1 MSSDVAAGDTSN
13 SSGNTALPRAARVVS
28 WIGHPLVFVSASLA
42 IIVVSRLAN
51 RVGILVLAAL
61 IFAVVLPT
69 ALLLIRGVRS
79 GRWSDADVSAPTE
92 RASFYP
98 PAILLSLGGVIALVI
113 IGAPSFIFR
122 GAAITLVLLLL
133 AAGINRFVKISLHT
147 MFACYCALILLRIGF
162 LPGVVA
168 LLLATL
174 VVWSRLYLRRH
185 TIIEVFLGAL
195 LGTCGAV
202 VTAWLP

>member
-1 MSSDVAAGDTSN
+1 MISGGATDNASTRSRSN
-13 SSGNTALPRAARVVS
+13 ALGSAARAIS
-28 WIGHPLVFVSASLA
+28 WIGHPLVFVSVSLA

-79 GRWSDADVSAPTE
+79 GRWSDADVSMPTE

-113 IGAPSFIFR
+113 IGAPGFIFR
-122 GAAITLVLLLL
+122 GAVITLVLLLL

-147 MFACYCALILLRIGF
+147 IFAFYCAVILLRIGF
-162 LPGVVA
+162 LPGAVAVLLA
-168 LLLATL
+168 LLVA
-174 VVWSRLYLRRH
+174 WSRLHLRRH
-185 TIIEVFLGAL
+185 TVLEVFLGAF
-195 LGTCGAV
+195 LGTCGGV

>member
-1 MSSDVAAGDTSN
+1 MSSEVAAGDTSN
-13 SSGNTALPRAARVVS
+13 RPGTTAVARAARFVS

-79 GRWSDADVSAPTE
+79 GRWSDADVSAPAE

-98 PAILLSLGGVIALVI
+98 PAIMLSLGGVVALVI
-113 IGAPSFIFR
+113 IGAPGFIFR
-122 GAAITLVLLLL
+122 GASITLLLLLL

-147 MFACYCALILLRIGF
+147 MFAFYCAVILLRIGF
-162 LPGVVA
+162 LPGMVA
-168 LLLATL
+168 VLLAAL
-174 VVWSRLYLRRH
+174 VVWSRLHLRRH
-185 TIIEVFLGAL
+185 TIIEVLLGAL
-195 LGTCGAV
+195 LGTSGAV

>member
-1 MSSDVAAGDTSN
+1 MNREPAAGNALDRPRSDTL
-13 SSGNTALPRAARVVS
+13 TVAARVIS

-51 RVGILVLAAL
+51 RVGVLVLAAL

-79 GRWSDADVSAPTE
+79 GRWSDADVSVHTE

-98 PAILLSLGGVIALVI
+98 PAILLSLGGVIALVVI
-113 IGAPSFIFR
+113 RAPGFILR
-122 GAAITLVLLLL
+122 GAAVTLVLLLL
-133 AAGINRFVKISLHT
+133 AAAINRYTKISLHA
-147 MFACYCALILLRIGF
+147 MFAFYCAVILLWIGWF
-162 LPGVVA
+162 PGLVA
-168 LLLATL
+168 ISLAAL
-174 VVWSRLYLRRH
+174 IVWSRLQLRRH
-185 TIIEVFLGAL
+185 TIIEVLIGAL
-195 LGTCGAV
+195 LGTSGAI

>member
-1 MSSDVAAGDTSN
+1 MTSGGATDN
-13 SSGNTALPRAARVVS
+13 VSNRPESKALGWAARAIS
-28 WIGHPLVFVSASLA
+28 WIGHPLVFVSVSLA

-79 GRWSDADVSAPTE
+79 GRWSDADVSVAAE

-98 PAILLSLGGVIALVI
+98 RAILLSLGGVIALVI
-113 IGAPSFIFR
+113 IGAPGFIFR

-147 MFACYCALILLRIGF
+147 IFAFYCAVILLSIGF
-162 LPGVVA
+162 LPGA
-168 LLLATL
+168 LAVLLASL
-174 VVWSRLYLRRH
+174 VAWSRLHLRRH
-185 TIIEVFLGAL
+185 TILEVFLGAL
-195 LGTCGAV
+195 LGTCGGV